1 MKFLRLLLAG
11 RAKIGLTFAS
21 AMRGFSKVDPDVTM
35 IGEIRD
41 QETARIAIQASLTGR
56 LVLSTL
62 HTNSACESVTCLLY
76 VGMDALN
83 FADSPVGIGAQRL
96 VRTLRRQ
103 CAEKGHLAPL
113 RIKKPVG
120 CNACDAKG
128 LPAQACYYRN
138 PEKFTCNAPSE
149 RTQRETGMNP

>member
-103 CAEKGHLAPL
+103 RAEEGHLTHAEL
-113 RIKKPVG
+113 
-120 CNACDAKG
+120 DAVV
-128 LPAQACYYRN
+128 LEYTAAHRL
-138 PEKFTCNAPSE
+138 T
-149 RTQRETGMNP
+149 R